1 MSLLVGLLRRLLGRR
16 RPVSRPVPPIDP
28 ERLQRIYRD
37 THRHVEELRRAA

>member
-1 MSLLVGLLRRLLGRR
+1 MRIVRRLLFRRR
-16 RPVSRPVPPIDP
+16 RPMPRPADP